1 MNLVILSRSR
11 RLHST
16 RRLYL
21 CALARRHSVRII
33 DPLRCSLV
41 LDPRSM
47 KLLVQGEPLGVVDAV
62 IPRLAARTGMAG
74 IAVLRQ
80 FELAGAYCLNPSNA
94 YTRGRDKLHT
104 LQLLC
109 AAGVPL
115 LPTAFARHPDD
126 VQRVLP
132 HIGGAP
138 CVVKFTEGTQGVG
151 VMLAESSLGAASII
165 EAMHAVKRDLI
176 LQRFVSV
183 DGDARL
189 IVIGNRVVAAM
200 IRRPQQGDFRA
211 NLHRGGEAV
220 VLHASAELQ
229 SIAVRAAQAVGL
241 HCAGV
246 DIVMTDQ
253 GPAVL
258 EVNASPGLQG
268 IEAASGRNVALE
280 IIRYLETSV
289 VPA

>member
-21 CALARRHSVRII
+21 CGLARRHSVRIV

-41 LDPRSM
+41 LGPDSM
-47 KLLVQGEPLGVVDAV
+47 QLLVQGEPIGPVDAV

-74 IAVLRQ
+74 LAVLRQ
-80 FELAGAYCLNPSNA
+80 FELAGAYCLNSSEA
-94 YTRGRDKLHT
+94 YARGRDKLRT

-109 AAGVPL
+109 AAGVPV

-126 VQRVLP
+126 VQRVLAQ
-132 HIGGAP
+132 IGGAP
-138 CVVKFTEGTQGVG
+138 CVVKFTEGTQGLG

-165 EAMHAVKRDLI
+165 EALHAVKRDLI
-176 LQRFVSV
+176 LQKFVSV

-189 IVIGNRVVAAM
+189 IVIGNEVAAAM
-200 IRRPQQGDFRA
+200 VRRPRPGDFRA
-211 NLHRGGEAV
+211 NLHRGGDAV
-220 VLHASAELQ
+220 VLHPDRQLQ
-229 SIAVRAAQAVGL
+229 SVAVRAARAVGL
-241 HCAGV
+241 ECAGV
-246 DIVMTDQ
+246 DVVITDQ

-268 IEAASGRNVALE
+268 IESASGRNVALQ
-280 IIRYLETSV
+280 IVRHIETSFV
-289 VPA
+289 TV